1 MNLFLKLHICKIT
14 QIKYNGYFPKN
25 SGWIE
30 LICGPMF
37 SGKTEELI
45 RRLVRAQFAKQKVAI
60 FKPKTDNRYSDDYI
74 VSHNKRKIKSIILES
89 SDEIC
94 NFKNKA
100 DVFGIDEAQ
109 FFDNNLINVCNDL
122 AKSGKRVVVAGL
134 DKDYAAQAF
143 GPIQQLI
150 VDAEYVTKVNAIC
163 MVCGDPASFTQR
175 MSTEKDLVVVGETD
189 KYEARCRKCYEI

>member
-1 MNLFLKLHICKIT
+1 MT
-14 QIKYNGYFPKN
+14 VSPKN

-30 LICGPMF
+30 VICGPMF

-89 SDEIC
+89 SKEIY
-94 NFKNKA
+94 NFRDKA

-109 FFDNNLINVCNDL
+109 FFDTELINVCNDL

-134 DKDYAAQAF
+134 DKDYAAKAF

-175 MSTEKDLVVVGETD
+175 ISTEKDLVVVGETD
-189 KYEARCRKCYEI
+189 KYEARCRKCFKI

>member
-1 MNLFLKLHICKIT
+1 MAI
-14 QIKYNGYFPKN
+14 FPKN

-45 RRLVRAQFAKQKVAI
+45 RRLVRAQFAKQEVAI

-74 VSHNKRKIKSIILES
+74 VSHNKRKIKSIILDS
-89 SDEIC
+89 SKEIYD
-94 NFKNKA
+94 FIDKA

-109 FFDNNLINVCNDL
+109 FFDTGLINVCNDL

-134 DKDYAAQAF
+134 DKDYAAKAF

-175 MSTEKDLVVVGETD
+175 ISTEKDLVVVGETD
-189 KYEARCRKCYEI
+189 KYEARCRKCFKI

>member
-1 MNLFLKLHICKIT
+1 MAI
-14 QIKYNGYFPKN
+14 FPKN

-30 LICGPMF
+30 LVCGPMF

-89 SDEIC
+89 SDEIY
-94 NFKNKA
+94 NFKDKA

-122 AKSGKRVVVAGL
+122 EKAGKRVVVAGL
-134 DKDYAAQAF
+134 DKDSAAQAF
-143 GPIQQLI
+143 GPIQ
-150 VDAEYVTKVNAIC
+150 
-163 MVCGDPASFTQR
+163 
-175 MSTEKDLVVVGETD
+175 
-189 KYEARCRKCYEI
+189 

>member
-1 MNLFLKLHICKIT
+1 MK
-14 QIKYNGYFPKN
+14 GSPKN

-30 LICGPMF
+30 VICGPMF

-74 VSHNKRKIKSIILES
+74 VSHNKRKIKSIILKS
-89 SDEIC
+89 SKQIYDY
-94 NFKNKA
+94 KNKA

-109 FFDNNLINVCNDL
+109 FFDNDLINVCNDL
-122 AKSGKRVVVAGL
+122 AKLEKRVVVAGL
-134 DKDYAAQAF
+134 DKDYASKAF
-143 GPIQQLI
+143 GPIARLM

-175 MSTEKDLVVVGETD
+175 ISTEKDLVVVGETD
-189 KYEARCRKCYEI
+189 KYEARCRKCFKI